1 MKLLVIALAALILL
15 GLVYLFFSV
24 VTVTVHFRHVKGND
38 QLTVE
43 MKALHGLFAK
53 KLSIPVIEAQPASV
67 KVKGYAENENSGKAK
82 GADDRITIEQVK
94 NQIQKLHDVIGQ
106 FHGMRPIMKRFAKK
120 IKVSKFSL
128 HTVFG
133 TGEAAST
140 GKLTGF
146 VWTVVGFI
154 RMLLSFLTVSCS
166 PDITVSPQFNR
177 MAMEVELDCIF
188 RFRVGQA
195 ILTACKLLYYWR
207 GHRSSQGL
215 FHKEKQTQQSE
226 NEIT

>member
-15 GLVYLFFSV
+15 GLVYLCFSV
-24 VTVTVHFRHVKGND
+24 VTVTIHFRHVKGND
-38 QLTVE
+38 QLTIE

-53 KLSIPVIEAQPASV
+53 KLSIPVIEAEPASI
-67 KVKGYAENENSGKAK
+67 KVEGYEENEHSGNAK
-82 GADDRITIEQVK
+82 EADDRITLEQVK
-94 NQIQKLHDVIGQ
+94 DQIQKSYEIIRQ
-106 FHGMRPIMKRFAKK
+106 FHDMKPIMKQFAKK
-120 IKVSKFSL
+120 IKVRKFAL

-140 GKLTGF
+140 GKLAGF
-146 VWTVVGFI
+146 VWTMAGFI
-154 RMLLSFLTVSCS
+154 RMLLSFLTVSCR
-166 PDITVSPQFNR
+166 PDISVTPQFNR

-195 ILTACKLLYYWR
+195 ILTACKLLYHWR
-207 GHRSSQGL
+207 GHRRRQGL